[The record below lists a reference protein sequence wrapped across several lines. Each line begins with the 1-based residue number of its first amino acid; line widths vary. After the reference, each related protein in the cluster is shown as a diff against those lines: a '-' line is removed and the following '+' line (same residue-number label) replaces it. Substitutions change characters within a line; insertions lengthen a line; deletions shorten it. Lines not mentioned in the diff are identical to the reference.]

1 MSAYDGKTVLL
12 ILFPYVN
19 NLYLNLETM
28 QACRQNYLEDNQA
41 PSKIAYTVLAMPTGN
56 CHNELLCDQKQKV
69 SFS

>member
-1 MSAYDGKTVLL
+1 MVPYERLWIANDGKTVLL

-41 PSKIAYTVLAMPTGN
+41 PSKIANISTADRKLA
-56 CHNELLCDQKQKV
+56 
-69 SFS
+69 